1 MKQLFVTSI
10 LGLAA
15 LAATAANPPLR
26 IYGDSGKPDTVS
38 RQTYYLVGI
47 TSPGAEA
54 RGSTARREL
63 PMYIRQALSAPKSLF
78 VKRVRT

>member
-54 RGSTARREL
+54 WIDGKEA
-63 PMYIRQALSAPKSLF
+63 MYIRQALSAPKSPL
-78 VKRVRT
+78 KRVRT

>member
-15 LAATAANPPLR
+15 LAAAAANPPLR

-54 RGSTARREL
+54 WIDGKE
-63 PMYIRQALSAPKSLF
+63 YIRQALSAPKSPL
-78 VKRVRT
+78 KRVRT